1 MNSILFMKRI
11 FTNRIYWL
19 SVMAAILLLLCSVVY
34 IESSTGTKYTFTS
47 LFYDG
52 TVKEALETGSI
63 SMKNIIIGYDTSYL
77 WMFCPIIVGI
87 PCVIVNKTERFV
99 LFRTSKNKYLFSK
112 YFSTLFSS
120 GLIILLAYIVYGS
133 LSMLVTKENMW
144 DEFFIKK
151 LLSVFCLGVIS
162 SLPSIVLSEFVHN
175 KYLILCIPFV
185 FNYFMYIFLGNIIP
199 YEVGKY
205 IYPSTYQILFLYEK
219 EMVIP
224 CVAILIVMVGVCGL
238 LKKYMMERRCD
249 CGQQ

>member
-1 MNSILFMKRI
+1 MSSILFLKRI

-19 SVMAAILLLLCSVVY
+19 SVMAAILLLLCSTVY
-34 IESSTGTKYTFTS
+34 KEPLTGKEYIFFS
-47 LFYDG
+47 AFYEPV
-52 TVKEALETGSI
+52 VKEAIENGMISI
-63 SMKNIIIGYDTSYL
+63 SSIITGFDTSYL

-87 PCVIVNKTERFV
+87 PCVIINRTERFIM
-99 LFRTSKNKYLFSK
+99 FRTSKKRYIFSK
-112 YFSTLFSS
+112 YFSNLLAS
-120 GLIILLAYIVYGS
+120 GLIMPMAYIVFGC
-133 LSMLVTKENMW
+133 LGLIVT
-144 DEFFIKK
+144 DESICNELFIKK
-151 LLSVFCLGVIS
+151 VLSVFCLGVIS
-162 SLPSIVLSEFVHN
+162 TLPSIVQSEFVRN

-224 CVAILIVMVGVCGL
+224 CVAIIIVMVGVCGL

-249 CGQQ
+249 CGQ